1 MQHQLSTTPSQTF
14 SDRFIP
20 LRSSLVENNDYMR
33 DHSLPKKPSLY
44 SDMMKPSRNSI
55 FSYQKKKTKE
65 NTLSQFNT
73 PKSQNKKK
81 RRMERKPVKILDAP
95 CLMDDYYLNLVCWSE
110 TNLIGV
116 GLEDSVYFYNF
127 LSNNIV
133 KHFDLPKLYSGDSIP
148 SDEDFCPYI
157 CSLSFNTE
165 GKMLATAD
173 SKGQVIISDIAS
185 NKMISNSAVHSSRI
199 GAVHWQEN
207 MLVTGSRDKIM
218 RLFDVRSKLCR
229 PVYSFT
235 GHLQEICGLK
245 FSPNSNYIASGGNDN
260 QLLLWDVRQAQL
272 MSSLGNHEAAVKAL
286 TWSPKNHNILVS
298 GAGTS
303 DRKLRVFDV
312 SKQDEL
318 LVVDTGSQVCNV
330 IFDKEGDT
338 LLSTHGY
345 SLNQLIIWD
354 ADSEYKSLT
363 KEEMLIAHK
372 LRVLYLARSPC
383 GRYVVTGAGDET
395 LRIWKVFNSDSDNE
409 NQKSVLNRD
418 LFRLR

>member
-1 MQHQLSTTPSQTF
+1 
-14 SDRFIP
+14 
-20 LRSSLVENNDYMR
+20 
-33 DHSLPKKPSLY
+33 
-44 SDMMKPSRNSI
+44 
-55 FSYQKKKTKE
+55 
-65 NTLSQFNT
+65 
-73 PKSQNKKK
+73 
-81 RRMERKPVKILDAP
+81 
-95 CLMDDYYLNLVCWSE
+95 
-110 TNLIGV
+110 
-116 GLEDSVYFYNF
+116 
-127 LSNNIV
+127 
-133 KHFDLPKLYSGDSIP
+133 
-148 SDEDFCPYI
+148 
-157 CSLSFNTE
+157 
-165 GKMLATAD
+165 
-173 SKGQVIISDIAS
+173 
-185 NKMISNSAVHSSRI
+185 MISNSAVHSSRI

-207 MLVTGSRDKIM
+207 MLITGSRDKIM

-235 GHLQEICGLK
+235 GHLQEICGVK
-245 FSPNSNYIASGGNDN
+245 FSPNSHYIASGGNDN

-272 MSSLGNHEAAVKAL
+272 LSSLGNHEAAVKAI

-303 DRKLRVFDV
+303 DRKLRIFDV
-312 SKQDEL
+312 SKQEEI

-354 ADSEYKSLT
+354 ADPEYKSLT

-395 LRIWKVFNSDSDNE
+395 LRIWKVFDNEGDNE
-409 NQKSVLNRD
+409 NQKSILNRD

>member
-1 MQHQLSTTPSQTF
+1 MQHPLFTTQPQSF

-20 LRSSLVENNDYMR
+20 LRSSLVENKDYMKEGSQPR
-33 DHSLPKKPSLY
+33 KASLY
-44 SDMMKPSRNSI
+44 SDMLKTNRNSI
-55 FSYQKKKTKE
+55 FSYNKKKTKE
-65 NTLSQFNT
+65 NTLEKFNT
-73 PKSQNKKK
+73 PDSKNKKK
-81 RRMERKPVKILDAP
+81 KRMERKPVKILDAP

-110 TNLIGV
+110 TNIIGV

-127 LSNNIV
+127 LSNSIV
-133 KHFDLPKLYSGDSIP
+133 KHFDLPKVYSGESIP

-173 SKGQVIISDIAS
+173 SKGQVILSDVTT

-199 GAVHWQEN
+199 GAVHWQDN

-260 QLLLWDVRQAQL
+260 QLLLWDVRQAHL
-272 MSSLGNHEAAVKAL
+272 LASLGNHEAAVKAL
-286 TWSPKNHNILVS
+286 TWSPKNHNMLVS

-303 DRKLRVFDV
+303 DRKLRIFDV
-312 SKQDEL
+312 SKQEEL

-330 IFDKEGDT
+330 IFDKDGDT

-354 ADSEYKSLT
+354 VDSEYKTLT

-395 LRIWKVFNSDSDNE
+395 LRIWKVFNNDNDNE
-409 NQKSVLNRD
+409 NQKSILNRD